1 MIIDVNTMFN
11 YQVIN
16 NGSIKVGAIHSYAE
30 KMISNSYLNKSL
42 TLYRKNKMALTIIKA
57 ILVEE

>member
-16 NGSIKVGAIHSYAE
+16 NGSIKVGTIHSYAE
-30 KMISNSYLNKSL
+30 KMISNTYIKENLI
-42 TLYRKNKMALTIIKA
+42 LYRKNKMASTIIKA
-57 ILVEE
+57 VLVEE